1 MLRTMPQRIHR
12 GQLPLVLPAPEKGR
26 SGKYDMLGRSTRGL
40 SIWYPAKSTRHV
52 GFRYSAYIRTMKTHM
67 AGGLTGKISSYPAI
81 RREKGRSG
89 SRLDLDEI
97 SMI

>member
-1 MLRTMPQRIHR
+1 
-12 GQLPLVLPAPEKGR
+12 
-26 SGKYDMLGRSTRGL
+26 
-40 SIWYPAKSTRHV
+40 
-52 GFRYSAYIRTMKTHM
+52 MKTHM
-67 AGGLTGKISSYPAI
+67 AGGRTGKISSYRAI

>member
-1 MLRTMPQRIHR
+1 
-12 GQLPLVLPAPEKGR
+12 
-26 SGKYDMLGRSTRGL
+26 
-40 SIWYPAKSTRHV
+40 
-52 GFRYSAYIRTMKTHM
+52 MKTHM

>member
-1 MLRTMPQRIHR
+1 MPQRIHR

-40 SIWYPAKSTRHV
+40 SIWYPAKSTRDVRFH
-52 GFRYSAYIRTMKTHM
+52 YKTHVRSM
-67 AGGLTGKISSYPAI
+67 KAYAAGELTGKISSYPAI